1 MCTGQQMCL
10 FSPDDEASFIT
21 MHNALCM
28 GAWDITPM
36 AHDVLM
42 LVAKKYKEL
51 HEIQVGTESNP
62 KLEYI
67 DLKISEIVG
76 YGANDRMYKHA
87 RNLLNELRSAGVT
100 MAHNLTPGELE
111 LEGIAI
117 FCGRMWYSEKK
128 DRLRIAL
135 NKDLKDFF
143 EELGA
148 NYTKLFITEMLSLP
162 NTLYSKIAYQFF
174 KSLEF
179 KRQFEISIEALLR
192 TFGCTEKYPKWNDFE
207 KRVLKPSVDDINE
220 RTSLHFKYEPQH
232 GQYNKVNAVRF
243 WYQSPEKLF
252 PPQQETKQ
260 VTEQKA
266 KPEIKTQREE
276 KQGQEL
282 KYQFKARPGTAVF
295 KVDDLTVKSNG
306 FIEGCYEYVKEHG
319 EWIGEKGNKVA
330 RFPTKSAADEFMR
343 VCEQCGLKAN
353 WN

>member
-1 MCTGQQMCL
+1 MCTGQQMSL

-21 MHNALCM
+21 MHNALCL
-28 GAWDITPM
+28 GAWEITPT
-36 AHDVLM
+36 AHNVLM

-51 HEIQVGTESNP
+51 HEIQHAEDNP
-62 KLEYI
+62 KLEYV

-76 YGANDRMYKHA
+76 YHANKRMYEHA
-87 RNLLNELRSAGVT
+87 RDMLYELRAAGVV

-111 LEGIAI
+111 LEGISI

-135 NKDLKDFF
+135 NQGLKDFF
-143 EELGA
+143 EELGG
-148 NYTKLFITEMLSLP
+148 NYTKLYITEILSLP

-179 KRQFEISIEALLR
+179 KRQFEISIEALTR
-192 TFGCTEKYPKWNDFE
+192 CFNCHKKYNNWYDFN
-207 KRVLKPSVDDINE
+207 RWVLAPSVKDINE
-220 RTSLHFKYEPQH
+220 RTSLHFKYEPQR
-232 GQYNKVNAVRF
+232 GKYNKVTTVRF

-276 KQGQEL
+276 KQEQDL

-306 FIEGCYEYVKEHG
+306 FIEGCYEYVKAHG